1 MSKDLDWAELER
13 ELLARISQ
21 DFSQVLLAKEDQE
34 DGMRLIF
41 IFPRRLLTPDE
52 VLSICVNMVP
62 IIRRR
67 IPERADGWAAGVV
80 VKRISGPPMGCYYLG
95 WTGHADEWQ
104 QFDRSTDH
112 ADWLALFQQLGR
124 LLSALDVEGRGERNF
139 SLRDEDNGLPR
150 QGLSIRRIEFLT
162 PDLVANIQEL
172 LRNGYPDWCVE
183 VHLTL
188 PYSDRIGPEGI
199 DIWSDEIVEHWDR
212 RHLEKRLGERLK
224 I

>member
-41 IFPRRLLTPDE
+41 VVPRRLLTPDE
-52 VLSICVNMVP
+52 VLSTCKELAP
-62 IIRRR
+62 IILRK
-67 IPERADGWAAGVV
+67 IPERPDGWAAGIDVH
-80 VKRISGPPMGCYYLG
+80 RIFGPSMGDYYLG
-95 WTGHADEWQ
+95 WTGHADEWRPYG
-104 QFDRSTDH
+104 RSTDH

-124 LLSALDVEGRGERNF
+124 LLSALDVGGHGERNF

-162 PDLVANIQEL
+162 ADLVANIQEL
-172 LRNGYPDWCVE
+172 LRSGYSDWCVE

-212 RHLEKRLGERLK
+212 RQLKRRLGDRLK